1 MTQKSMIHSS
11 SESTTL
17 PLVIIMVGVHSLVI
31 ASVASGY
38 GLGGQVK
45 DEPGKDCDEMD
56 DGTCVYDKS
65 ESYKRTSSF

>member
-1 MTQKSMIHSS
+1 
-11 SESTTL
+11 
-17 PLVIIMVGVHSLVI
+17 MVGVHSLVI

-45 DEPGKDCDEMD
+45 DEPGKDCDGMD